1 MQGIQLYKQVWNIN
15 KFLLIRFRYKWKATV
30 AGTSWYHSHTNLQ
43 RAQGLFGANIVRQDP
58 DEDPNSS
65 LYNYDLTEHSMFI
78 QEWFHK
84 VNFFSIV

>member
-1 MQGIQLYKQVWNIN
+1 MYLSIS
-15 KFLLIRFRYKWKATV
+15 FRFRYQWTATV

-58 DEDPNSS
+58 EEEPHSS
-65 LYNYDLTEHSMFI
+65 QYDFDLTEHYLFI

-84 VNFFSIV
+84 VSF